1 MRFRKIL
8 LASAALTLGSSLFL
22 ANNNSINVQAAE
34 TQNNTFTLHIA
45 SYVYNKSGKQV
56 HVDELKDANG
66 DEISLGHSGDRSII
80 PRDTV
85 LKYYGKP
92 TP

>member
-56 HVDELKDANG
+56 HVDELKMLTVMRLVLVIVVIDQLSQ
-66 DEISLGHSGDRSII
+66 EI
-80 PRDTV
+80 PF
-85 LKYYGKP
+85 
-92 TP
+92 